1 MELDIEYTDKD
12 ITSWGGLVLL
22 QKMLKRMGFT
32 KILQD
37 MDLPQQNSNRGYK
50 PEEIII
56 SFLTG
61 VWCGATAYSDLE
73 IIRGDGIIRE
83 ILGYK
88 KLCSQKS
95 YIRYFNK
102 FTEEDNINK
111 FTKLYKWMFTN
122 LTRNNYTLDIDSTI
136 MSRYGE
142 QEGSKNGYQPFKKGR
157 KSHHPIL
164 AMVAEEKKVANFWLR
179 SGDSYTSNN
188 FIAFF
193 ENTMERL
200 SGKTVSL
207 LRADSGFFSEKI
219 LNYLETI
226 ANPMKYII
234 SAKLYKSIKKM
245 VISEANFHSIAEG
258 IQVAEVKHNL
268 LQWKKQ
274 RRFIIIRQN
283 IKIRPKATGKEI
295 PETLF
300 PEIIVDEKY
309 RYAVLVTNLDIS
321 PELVWH
327 LYKERANC
335 ENIIKELKNDFA
347 AGSFNLQSFS
357 ATEAALNFI
366 MIGYNLM
373 SLFKDLVL
381 KMDRIP
387 MMKFVRYRVLSMGA
401 MIVKRGKKKI
411 LRLSIQTKRR
421 RWFQALWNTEY
432 YFVDWQSCGII
443 NS

>member
-1 MELDIEYTDKD
+1 MELEIEFTNKE
-12 ITSWGGLVLL
+12 ITSWGGLALL
-22 QKMLKRMGFT
+22 QKMLKKMNFT
-32 KILQD
+32 KVLQE
-37 MDLPQQNSNRGYK
+37 MEFPQQNSNRGYK
-50 PEEIII
+50 PEEIIT

-61 VWCGATAYSDLE
+61 VWLGATAYSDLE
-73 IIRGDGIIRE
+73 IIRGDGVIRE

-111 FTKLYKWMFTN
+111 FTNLYKWMFAN
-122 LTRNNYTLDIDSTI
+122 LKRNNYTLDIDSTI
-136 MSRYGE
+136 ISRYGE
-142 QEGSKNGYQPFKKGR
+142 QEGSKKGYQPFKQGR

-179 SGDSYTSNN
+179 SGDAYTSNN
-188 FIAFF
+188 FIAFY

-200 SGKTVSL
+200 TGKTVSL
-207 LRADSGFFSEKI
+207 LRADSGFFGDKI
-219 LNYLETI
+219 LNYLEEKEI
-226 ANPMKYII
+226 PMKYII
-234 SAKLYKSIKKM
+234 SAKLYKPIKKM
-245 VISEANFHSIAEG
+245 VLNEANFHSIADG
-258 IQVAEVKHNL
+258 IQVAEVRHNL
-268 LQWKKQ
+268 LKWHKQ
-274 RRFIIIRQN
+274 RRFVIIRQN

-300 PEIIVDEKY
+300 PELMTDERY
-309 RYAVLVTNLDIS
+309 RYAVMVTNLDLS

-381 KMDRIP
+381 KMEQVP

-401 MIVKRGKKKI
+401 MIKKKGKKKI
-411 LRLSIQTKRR
+411 LQLSIQSKRR
-421 RWFQALWNTEY
+421 RWFQALWDTEY
-432 YFVDWQSCGII
+432 SFCG
-443 NS
+443 